1 MKVSVVLDL
10 KEWQHFRSSWVEES
24 WQRESPQP
32 GMVVSSNKMLSS
44 GNGNGKPRQYSC
56 LMAVQKDMRSSP
68 AKTPELQLAAEQPST
83 GECWIPPIKDTPHP
97 GAKEKPQQDGRR
109 GKISFRIQ
117 PHTDQR
123 YSDSSNKTLCSSG
136 EPSETEPDLPLS
148 VGVSPAEVRLS
159 SGLPQGLWV
168 QQTWVWHK
176 PSWRR
181 LPLTP
186 P

>member
-1 MKVSVVLDL
+1 
-10 KEWQHFRSSWVEES
+10 
-24 WQRESPQP
+24 
-32 GMVVSSNKMLSS
+32 MVVSSNKMLSS
-44 GNGNGKPRQYSC
+44 GNGSGKPRQYSC
-56 LMAVQKDMRSSP
+56 LMAEQKDMRSSP

-83 GECWIPPIKDTPHP
+83 GECWIPPKKDTPHP
-97 GAKEKPQQDGRR
+97 GAKEKPQKDGRR
-109 GKISFRIQ
+109 GKIAFRIQ

-123 YSDSSNKTLCSSG
+123 YSDGSSKTLCSSG

-148 VGVSPAEVRLS
+148 VGVSPAEVRVS
-159 SGLPQGLWV
+159 SGLQQGLWA